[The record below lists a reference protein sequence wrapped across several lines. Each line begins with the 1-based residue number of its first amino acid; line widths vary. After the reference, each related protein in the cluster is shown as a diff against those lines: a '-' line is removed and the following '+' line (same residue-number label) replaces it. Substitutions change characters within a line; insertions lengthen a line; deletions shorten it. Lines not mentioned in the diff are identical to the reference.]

1 MKQNVIILLFMMTG
15 FGLHAK
21 TLNGGKVDPLIE
33 NEFKKEF
40 GPSLR
45 VSWEI
50 VEDISIATF
59 IEKGEER
66 HVYYFSDGQVL
77 GFGKTI
83 DKTLLPETISRS
95 ISKKFTSGVIENVY
109 EFKTADSP
117 TRYFVR
123 IATPTY
129 SVVASANEFG
139 NLDIKLK
146 ERSR

>member
-1 MKQNVIILLFMMTG
+1 MMADL
-15 FGLHAK
+15 GLHAK
-21 TLNGGKVDPLIE
+21 TLNAGKVDPLIE
-33 NEFKKEF
+33 NEFRKEF
-40 GPSLR
+40 ASSIR

-50 VEDISIATF
+50 IEEISIGTF

-66 HVYYFSDGQVL
+66 HVYYFSDGEVL

-83 DKTLLPETISRS
+83 YKSLLPENISRS
-95 ISKKFTSGVIENVY
+95 VSKKFTSGIISNVY
-109 EFKTADSP
+109 EFKTTDSP

-139 NLDIKLK
+139 DLDIKLK